1 MFVFGDLL
9 SFALL
14 FGTYLVYRADAP
26 EIYNESQQQLNLAF
40 GTANT
45 IVLLTSSWLIALS
58 VSVLRAGNKRA
69 SQTLLLGAIVCGLI
83 FAIVKIAEYAEKFGS
98 GYGVGTNDFFMFYF
112 MYTGIHFLHVIVG
125 VVVLS
130 VLLFQ
135 IRESEADAAPVAAL
149 ESGATFW
156 HLVDLLWIILFAL
169 FYLVR

>member
-1 MFVFGDLL
+1 MLVLGDLTT
-9 SFALL
+9 FALL
-14 FGTYLVYRADAP
+14 FATYLVYRADAP
-26 EIYNESQQQLNLAF
+26 EIYTESQQQLNLAL

-45 IVLLTSSWLIALS
+45 IILLTSSWLIALS
-58 VSVLRAGNKRA
+58 VSALRGGNKPVSKA
-69 SQTLLLGAIVCGLI
+69 LLLGAIMCGLI
-83 FAIVKIAEYAEKFGS
+83 FAILKIAEYAEKFGT

-112 MYTGIHFLHVIVG
+112 MYTGIHFMHVIVG

-130 VLLFQ
+130 VIYFQ
-135 IRESEADAAPVAAL
+135 IRDSKTAVAPVAAL